1 MERNKIDIQVL
12 FELTLQQMQGS
23 NIEQIIQNALPL
35 YLKKLNCIMA
45 GVCHEGQLR
54 FVLPRVVQSNETER
68 NRLMQLQPEIM
79 ADTQPFFSKLIDGR
93 YYFVYKLYTFGHLI
107 LVRNTPFSDSIEKEL
122 GKVIDQLGRLLTQA
136 NEEKQLKLL
145 QNLVNNSSDAFQ
157 ISKEDGQLYYINNVA
172 EKRLGIPRDKITEH
186 NVKDFEKL
194 FEDPQQWYLHVQD
207 LKENGKQILEGQNI
221 NQETGEYFPV
231 EVTVNTV
238 EVEGQ
243 TFVIANSRDISERKE
258 QEKQLLE
265 TKQQLESILNHL
277 DDIIWSVSIPDNQL
291 IFVTPSVEK
300 LFGFSVEHW
309 KGNSD
314 LWTDIIYADDKR
326 IIRDIYYDL
335 AHNGTYDVRY
345 RIVTG
350 AGQIKWVRNRGKF
363 VYNDAG
369 VAIRLDGVIMD
380 KTKLY
385 TAESSLQQELH
396 LQETLTDI
404 ASTYINLDV
413 SEIENTINQSLR
425 KMGQFVDADRAY
437 IFDYDF
443 EKNTTSNTYEW
454 CNEGIESEIN
464 NLQNVPMEYFP
475 QWVEQHRKG
484 LPFYIPDVSKL
495 IHTGAHGLKAILQAQ
510 GIKSLMAIPMI
521 DKEELI
527 GFVGFDSVRMY
538 HNYSEKETRLL
549 TLFAQMLINVRSRQR
564 WQKQLILQEEKFRN
578 IIANM
583 DLGLLEIDNN
593 GGIVF
598 FNQSFSSMFGYSLDK
613 LQGFKL
619 VDVLSDSDKE
629 IIMQRIEQRQAGL
642 TESYEYK
649 TRSKDGSD
657 LWLFISGAPNYNDK
671 GQVTGSISIFL
682 DITEQKV
689 LEEQLAQAKSFAE
702 AAAKAKELFLA
713 NMSHEIRTPLNVII
727 GMIRQLS
734 KEQLSLQQ
742 SFYVK
747 HSETAAKH
755 LLTILNNILD
765 IAKIESGEL
774 QIISKEF
781 SLSVLAYNVHSIM
794 HSQVKEKNLK
804 FKLNVSPDLKPAL
817 LGDETRIRQVLINLI
832 GNAIKFTDFGAIS
845 INVKVWQTTATHQ
858 RVSVEVEDSGIG
870 MSQAFLGKIFD
881 KFSQEQNNA
890 NRRYEGTG
898 LGLAIS
904 NDLVRL
910 MGGQLT
916 VQSQKGQ
923 GSVFGFELDL
933 PIGNEKNLLTASTH
947 IQTGAFKGKKVL
959 MAEDNEMNR
968 FIARQSLEYLG
979 FEIMEAENGQMAVD
993 IVRAQRFDLILMD
1006 IQMPIMDG
1014 EKATEIIRKE
1024 LKIDTPIIALTANAF
1039 RHDIDKYLDKG
1050 MNDFII
1056 KPYDEDYF
1064 IGKIQHV
1071 LGGEAVSIKEAEQLA
1086 RAEMKMLEAEKPTNG
1101 LLYDLTYLEKM
1112 SRGNKA
1118 FVDKMV
1124 SVFVEQTKQ
1133 TMTDLVEALEAGQ
1146 IDRINKVSHKAK
1158 ASIDQMGIKSLYNT
1172 IRVLEKFDP
1181 ESKDKESLRLL
1192 IGQTNQLLQQTID
1205 QLTQQSL

>member
-1 MERNKIDIQVL
+1 MERSKIDIQVL
-12 FELTLQQMQGS
+12 FELALQQMQGS

-45 GVCHEGQLR
+45 GVCYEGHLS
-54 FVLPRVVQSNETER
+54 FVLPRVVLSNEVER
-68 NRLMQLQPEIM
+68 KRLMQLQPEIM
-79 ADTQPFFSKLIDGR
+79 ADTQPFFSRQIDGR
-93 YYFVYKLYTFGHLI
+93 FYFVYKLYSYGHLI

-122 GKVIDQLGRLLTQA
+122 AKVIDQLGRLLVQSH
-136 NEEKQLKLL
+136 EEQQLKLL

-157 ISKEDGQLYYINNVA
+157 ISRENGQLYYINNVA
-172 EKRLGIPRDKITEH
+172 EKRLGISRDKVSEYHVWDI
-186 NVKDFEKL
+186 EKL
-194 FEDPQQWYLHVQD
+194 FEDHSQWFLHVEG
-207 LKENGKQILEGQNI
+207 LKKNGQQILEGQNL
-221 NQETGEYFPV
+221 NKETGQYFPV

-238 EVEGQ
+238 EIEGQ

-258 QEKQLLE
+258 HEKQLLE
-265 TKQQLESILNHL
+265 TKHQFESILNNL
-277 DDIIWSVSIPDNQL
+277 DDVIWSVSIPDNKL
-291 IFVTPSVEK
+291 IFVTPSVEQ
-300 LFGFSVEHW
+300 LYGFSVAHWREH
-309 KGNSD
+309 SD
-314 LWTDIIYADDKR
+314 LWTDIIHQEDKR
-326 IIRDIYYDL
+326 VIRDIYYDL
-335 AHNGTYDVRY
+335 AHHGTYDVRY
-345 RIVTG
+345 RIVT
-350 AGQIKWVRNRGKF
+350 ASQQIKWVRNRGKF
-363 VYNDAG
+363 VYNEEG

-385 TAESSLQQELH
+385 TAENSLQQELH
-396 LQETLTDI
+396 LQEILIDI

-443 EKNTTSNTYEW
+443 EANTTSNTYEW
-454 CNEGIESEIN
+454 CNDGIGSEIE
-464 NLQNVPMEYFP
+464 NLQNVSMDLFP
-475 QWVEQHRKG
+475 QWLGQHRKG
-484 LPFYIPDVSKL
+484 LPFYIPDVNQL
-495 IHTGAHGLKAILQAQ
+495 YYNGAHGLKAILQAQ
-510 GIKSLMAIPMI
+510 GIKSLIAIPMI
-521 DKEELI
+521 DKDELI
-527 GFVGFDSVRMY
+527 GFVGFDSVHNY
-538 HNYSEKETRLL
+538 HKYSEKETRLL
-549 TLFAQMLINVRSRQR
+549 ALFAQMLINVRSRQR

-593 GGIVF
+593 GRIVF
-598 FNQSFSSMFGYSLDK
+598 FNQRFSTMFGHSLDR
-613 LQGFKL
+613 LQGRRL
-619 VDVLSDSDKE
+619 HDVLDDYDKE
-629 IIMQRIEQRQAGL
+629 VILQRIEQRQTGS
-642 TESYEYK
+642 TDSYEYK
-649 TRSKDGSD
+649 TRRKDGSD

-682 DITEQKV
+682 DITEQKL
-689 LEEQLAQAKSFAE
+689 LEEQLAHAKSFAE

-727 GMIRQLS
+727 GMIRQLT

-774 QIISKEF
+774 QIIAKEF

-804 FKLNVSPDLKPAL
+804 FKLNVSPELKPAL

-832 GNAIKFTDFGAIS
+832 GNAIKFTDFGAIA
-845 INVKVWQTTATHQ
+845 INVKVLQTTATHQ

-870 MSQAFLGKIFD
+870 MSDEFLGKIFD

-904 NDLVRL
+904 NDLVQL

-916 VQSQKGQ
+916 VQSQKGK
-923 GSVFGFELDL
+923 GSVFGFELDF

-947 IQTGAFKGKKVL
+947 VKAGAFKGKRVL

-979 FEIMEAENGQMAVD
+979 FEIVEAENGQMAVD
-993 IVRAQRFDLILMD
+993 ILRIQRFDLILMD
-1006 IQMPIMDG
+1006 IQMPVMDG
-1014 EKATEIIRKE
+1014 EKATEIVRKE

-1039 RHDIDKYLDKG
+1039 RHDIDKYLAQG

-1064 IGKIQHV
+1064 IGKIQHT
-1071 LGGEAVSIKEAEQLA
+1071 LGGSGVSLDEVVREEMIKEITSTAQT
-1086 RAEMKMLEAEKPTNG
+1086 PTG
-1101 LLYDLTYLEKM
+1101 ILYDLTYLEKM
-1112 SRGNKA
+1112 SRGNTA
-1118 FVDKMV
+1118 FVAKMIA
-1124 SVFVEQTKQ
+1124 VFVEQTKQ
-1133 TMTDLVEALEAGQ
+1133 TIADLEQALQDSQ
-1146 IDRINKVSHKAK
+1146 IERINKVAHKAK

-1181 ESKDKESLRLL
+1181 TSKDLDYLRQL
-1192 IGQTNQLLQQTID
+1192 IVQTNQILAQTIE
-1205 QLTQQSL
+1205 QLTQNHL